1 MHLAGKATN
10 LYLHYGNDQ
19 YIRLL
24 DPNLYLG
31 IATSFRSR
39 YHLGTHHA

>member
-1 MHLAGKATN
+1 MELSGAATN
-10 LYLHYGNDQ
+10 LYIYYATNR
-19 YIRLL
+19 YVRLMA
-24 DPNLYLG
+24 PNLYLG